1 MGKAWSDII
10 IRRTYVSPD
19 PRFPDKKVGDSIT
32 GLYIRR
38 IICSFKG
45 RKLDIYE
52 AASMIPLSRLII
64 KLQGDK
70 LAWNRKY
77 SYILILLST
86 WLGWELI
93 YKDFMAERI
102 KL

>member
-1 MGKAWSDII
+1 MGKAWSDIM
-10 IRRTYVSPD
+10 IRRTYASPD
-19 PRFPDKKVGDSIT
+19 PRFPDKKVGDSIA
-32 GLYIRR
+32 GLYTRR

-45 RKLDIYE
+45 RELDAYE

-77 SYILILLST
+77 SHILTLLST

-93 YKDFMAERI
+93 HEDFTAERI